1 MRRGSA
7 LIELPLVA
15 LLLAA
20 LAGVAFSAAEC
31 VRHGAMTP
39 RAWAGLVPVAL
50 LAAVLAWLVAMARRA
65 QRSG

>member
-7 LIELPLVA
+7 LIELPLAA
-15 LLLAA
+15 LLLTA
-20 LAGVAFSAAEC
+20 LAGATFSAVEC

-39 RAWAGLVPVAL
+39 RAWAGLAPVAL

-65 QRSG
+65 QRCG